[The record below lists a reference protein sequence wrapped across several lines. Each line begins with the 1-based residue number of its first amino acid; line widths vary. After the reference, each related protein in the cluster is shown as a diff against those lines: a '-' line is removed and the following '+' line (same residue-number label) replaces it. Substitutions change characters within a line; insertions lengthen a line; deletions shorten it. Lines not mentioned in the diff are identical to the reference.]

1 MSHLVLDETLELA
14 ELHDMLSDARDSA
27 VPVGVY
33 VKYLSS
39 EQNKIKAEAV
49 RREREERQA
58 RRAEMAR
65 ERQEHA
71 QAVRDSLRERN
82 QKGRQ
87 ALVAH
92 KQHRAREVRH
102 LEFQWDEVRKKQDE
116 QQRLAMA
123 TQVVASRGGDERL
136 SALEA
141 AAAERL
147 RLESA
152 AEKKERKKLLA
163 QALSLE
169 RERSVLEN
177 KKRVCELRE
186 KVTSEVSRAIMTREE
201 RNQALGVQ
209 TREEAARNGQ
219 IREDIEQERLAA
231 AARKKE
237 AALESRRNAARMKE
251 QLVARRTQ
259 DLRGLVSSQDEMAE
273 KEFAEANAE
282 YARRLLAVKARTD
295 DELMD
300 EQAGLVRAKLKR
312 STQLQREAEQKKRHE
327 ENDAMRKRLHEIKTA
342 IVQSNTRTAAD
353 NARQMT
359 MLAKARREAE
369 ETALRKRN
377 AAMRKHLNWKVSL
390 DANGSVE
397 VPDRPREQMAHE
409 SRQTTW
415 TITRVMKESSEEWRR
430 LDRVRGLGEEEA
442 LDRSARNEQVGLAK
456 QGDDPMKAL
465 IQTFFSSIKK
475 AIAGSNDDTMKG
487 TKNQ

>member
-82 QKGRQ
+82 PKGRQ

-123 TQVVASRGGDERL
+123 TQVVASRGGDVRL

-163 QALSLE
+163 QALSL
-169 RERSVLEN
+169 
-177 KKRVCELRE
+177 VCYSAPLPP
-186 KVTSEVSRAIMTREE
+186 S
-201 RNQALGVQ
+201 
-209 TREEAARNGQ
+209 
-219 IREDIEQERLAA
+219 
-231 AARKKE
+231 
-237 AALESRRNAARMKE
+237 
-251 QLVARRTQ
+251 
-259 DLRGLVSSQDEMAE
+259 
-273 KEFAEANAE
+273 
-282 YARRLLAVKARTD
+282 LL
-295 DELMD
+295 
-300 EQAGLVRAKLKR
+300 
-312 STQLQREAEQKKRHE
+312 
-327 ENDAMRKRLHEIKTA
+327 
-342 IVQSNTRTAAD
+342 
-353 NARQMT
+353 
-359 MLAKARREAE
+359 
-369 ETALRKRN
+369 
-377 AAMRKHLNWKVSL
+377 
-390 DANGSVE
+390 
-397 VPDRPREQMAHE
+397 
-409 SRQTTW
+409 
-415 TITRVMKESSEEWRR
+415 
-430 LDRVRGLGEEEA
+430 
-442 LDRSARNEQVGLAK
+442 
-456 QGDDPMKAL
+456 
-465 IQTFFSSIKK
+465 
-475 AIAGSNDDTMKG
+475 
-487 TKNQ
+487 